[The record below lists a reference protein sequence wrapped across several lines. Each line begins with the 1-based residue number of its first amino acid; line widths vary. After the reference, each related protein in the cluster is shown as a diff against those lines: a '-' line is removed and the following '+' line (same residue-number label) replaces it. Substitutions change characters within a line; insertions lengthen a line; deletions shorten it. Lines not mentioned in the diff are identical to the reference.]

1 MEILQMIQNRRVPMN
16 QSTSRSARLSEPR
29 RRVPPPRLFVGLL
42 VAGGVFLSLA
52 RPAQADCPLP
62 VVNAGPNQYLIASPT
77 NGIHLAGSA
86 GNGATSATWSGG
98 SGTFNPD
105 ANTTNAVYT
114 PSAGELAAG
123 SWALTLTTT
132 TPCGTATDT
141 MHFFF
146 IASLRLPL
154 VATTGNPRAERSR

>member
-1 MEILQMIQNRRVPMN
+1 M
-16 QSTSRSARLSEPR
+16 SARLQ
-29 RRVPPPRLFVGLL
+29 LK
-42 VAGGVFLSLA
+42 LA
-52 RPAQADCPLP
+52 RTRYIDPS
-62 VVNAGPNQYLIASPT
+62 VNPT
-77 NGIHLAGSA
+77 IQLAGSV
-86 GNGATSATWSGG
+86 GNGATGGTWSGG
-98 SGTFNPD
+98 AGTFTPD

-154 VATTGNPRAERSR
+154 VTSQSWEVETISIDLLRLGWKNSDRVQQCLGLCAGAA